1 MASQAKPKSES
12 ALRFLRNPLK
22 LLKQKEP
29 IVPAMGHVFGTEL
42 ACTHCGKPW
51 HEQRERP
58 TSCGPAEEPAPARGD
73 EPVDDV

>member
-29 IVPAMGHVFGTEL
+29 IVLAMGHVFNAEL
-42 ACTHCGKPW
+42 SCTHCGRPW
-51 HEQRERP
+51 SEQREQPSR
-58 TSCGPAEEPAPARGD
+58 CGAAEESTPAAK
-73 EPVDDV
+73 DDTAEDV